1 MASQCETLSVWG
13 SALIMTVPDY
23 AIKRR
28 KRSEEQ
34 TPNNNFIFFRAYN
47 ICVLSSFS
55 RNLSRMFANNRC
67 EVNDQIRDKI
77 YWWLVWVMDCWIIC
91 LLWYCHDHGVT
102 HVLPRH
108 LGPVSNRRVTRN
120 IRLYSYLELS
130 GNPISSGERPT
141 LRRVSCIKWRIHAQR
156 QTFVRYLFPLHIQ
169 HKITEIVEAEK
180 YGFVVTEPSKSV
192 LFTIVN
198 RRFLEMGPNTA
209 MSMDSDCAPLENV
222 EDKLYLVGV
231 PLLRAVMFAGRI
243 DVFGLTR
250 FTINWVSRNLIAVFD
265 SASFSSGRNLI
276 WLSWI

>member
-1 MASQCETLSVWG
+1 M
-13 SALIMTVPDY
+13 
-23 AIKRR
+23 
-28 KRSEEQ
+28 
-34 TPNNNFIFFRAYN
+34 
-47 ICVLSSFS
+47 
-55 RNLSRMFANNRC
+55 
-67 EVNDQIRDKI
+67 
-77 YWWLVWVMDCWIIC
+77 
-91 LLWYCHDHGVT
+91 
-102 HVLPRH
+102 
-108 LGPVSNRRVTRN
+108 
-120 IRLYSYLELS
+120 
-130 GNPISSGERPT
+130 
-141 LRRVSCIKWRIHAQR
+141 
-156 QTFVRYLFPLHIQ
+156 RYLFPLHIQ

-276 WLSWI
+276 WLS